1 MSTKQS
7 NEALQQQ
14 IDRLKDE
21 LSIERAHVRQ
31 LQNELDQVSS
41 LKKHV
46 KKFTRKKVRNLDS
59 KVERALR
66 SARTFQP
73 LIPTVDTTRDDALTA
88 VRVFDADNF
97 DAYNRS
103 MGKSGVL
110 NAYTSLKRG
119 AKRLLGDTNERKR

>member
-14 IDRLKDE
+14 IARLESE
-21 LSIERAHVRQ
+21 LSMERAHVRQ

-46 KKFTRKKVRNLDS
+46 KKFTRKKVRHLDF
-59 KVERALR
+59 KVERTLQ

-73 LIPTVDTTRDDALTA
+73 LMSAVDTARDDALDA
-88 VRVFDADNF
+88 VRAFDSDNF

-103 MGKSGVL
+103 TGRSGAL
-110 NAYTSLKRG
+110 AAYRSLKRG
-119 AKRLLGDTNERKR
+119 AKRLLGDTHERKQ